1 MNEIIKHPLKLS
13 KKTAVLLCLAAFALS
28 ASSGFAQVQC
38 LPVTNWIHN
47 GTGIWYTAANWSNGV
62 PTSSINAQINNG
74 GTAQVN
80 SSLVPANACS
90 LTLGFDIGNSG
101 NVSLSGNAT
110 LSATNGIVV
119 ANKGT
124 GTLTIGSG
132 SAVTSGSSS
141 IAVQAG
147 QLWTSNGSVT
157 VNGTWTING
166 NLILGGGNSTL
177 TVNSGGN
184 VSGTGNLTLS
194 GLSTSAF
201 GVTPSNSGHV
211 TFQGTASLAGHLVVT
226 FSAADFTPNAQYTL
240 LTANSGRSGTFSSVS
255 YINIP
260 PNLCPVIQYNATNV
274 KLQLPTCSP

>member
-38 LPVTNWIHN
+38 LPITNWTHN
-47 GTGIWYTAANWSNGV
+47 GTGIWYTAANWNNGT

-119 ANKGT
+119 ANKGI

-147 QLWTSNGSVT
+147 QLWTSNGTVT

-166 NLILGGGNSTL
+166 GLTIGAGNATM
-177 TVNSGGN
+177 
-184 VSGTGNLTLS
+184 
-194 GLSTSAF
+194 AF
-201 GVTPSNSGHV
+201 GVIPSSAGNV
-211 TFQGTASLAGHLVVT
+211 TASGTASLRGALNVT
-226 FSAADFTPNAQYTL
+226 MTGNFQVGQQFTL
-240 LTANSGRSGTFSSVS
+240 LHAEGGRSGTFSPVS
-255 YINIP
+255 FTYPTNQGW
-260 PNLCPVIQYNATNV
+260 CPQITYGSKDVFL
-274 KLQLPTCSP
+274 KLVACTGN